1 MEEQRERA
9 RTGAATITPDRHA
22 ERDHVRLSEP
32 ETRFVGYET
41 LSATTSVAAAER
53 ATGVPS

>member
-9 RTGAATITPDRHA
+9 RTGAEAVTPDRHA
-22 ERDHVRLSEP
+22 EVISFVSDAP

-41 LSATTSVAAAER
+41 LRGASTSVAAAR
-53 ATGVPS
+53 